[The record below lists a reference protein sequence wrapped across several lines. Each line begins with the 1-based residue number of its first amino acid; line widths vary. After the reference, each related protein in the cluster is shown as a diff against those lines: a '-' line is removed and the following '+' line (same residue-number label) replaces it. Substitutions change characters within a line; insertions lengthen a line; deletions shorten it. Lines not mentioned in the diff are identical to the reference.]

1 MPRAFLAL
9 LLLLG
14 GAAPFLAPSGVA
26 FLRTVA
32 ATSADAGNNYDPN
45 GAPRTD
51 AGGNYDPNGQP
62 GTDAG
67 GNWDPDG
74 QAETDA
80 GGNWDPNG

>member
-14 GAAPFLAPSGVA
+14 GMA
-26 FLRTVA
+26 FLRTLAA
-32 ATSADAGNNYDPN
+32 ATGDAGNNWDPN
-45 GAPRTD
+45 GSPRT
-51 AGGNYDPNGQP
+51 
-62 GTDAG
+62 TAG

-74 QAETDA
+74 QAESDA